1 MTATRQRASPS
12 ISWPAKEQD
21 IASLPLESQDA
32 LFSFEAVNSFESD
45 RTVTLDNPSKDKLL
59 VPPILPSQPL
69 KTVGHLGSPR
79 TPIPASRNNTAT
91 HSTKSKFSLA
101 SRRAASTP
109 LFIDLTSCYAHNQ
122 RAALAIADPSSTSAD
137 SYFSTYHNMSDSQ
150 KTPLAPPRQSA
161 PLAVPSHQSGPA
173 TNGANS
179 YDSMLSSSA
188 SSTGSSSSLSKS
200 ALFSGVGRSSG
211 QGYDAGSSSYDGI
224 AEGSSGL
231 NDQSALMQ
239 VLQGIT
245 EMRKELSRVHQR
257 LDAIEN
263 SGDSY
268 YNSSPN
274 IMPRSLGR
282 ANSFRGLGVET
293 PRSHSP
299 DKSSVGLPPHI
310 ANLALAG
317 AVAQPAPILT
327 KQPDLGLWCVVPAGG
342 AGTRLWPL
350 SRESYPKFLLD
361 LNGSGR
367 TLIQSTWDRLLPL
380 AGPSQLM
387 VVTGAAHVD
396 PVMGQLPDLD
406 ESNVFAEPSPKE
418 SMAAIGLAAAVL
430 TRRDPEAVLGSFAAD
445 HIISGRDA
453 FEAAVTE
460 AVAVAKAGYLVTIG
474 IAPSYPSTGFGYI
487 KLGESLKVNNAPN
500 ARKVTEFKE
509 KPDARTASAY
519 LSTGNYRWN
528 GGMFVVKAAVLM
540 ELLAKSMPALH
551 DGLDKIASS
560 WDTPNRQSVL
570 NEVWPTLDKIAID
583 HAVAEP
589 AARSGKV
596 AVVPATFGWDDVGDF
611 SSLAD
616 LLPAEKGEARV
627 LGDSRMVI
635 TEGQAGGLIVPAGGR
650 PIACLGVDDVV
661 VVDTQQVLLV
671 TTRARAQDVK
681 KMVARVKSKNWTH
694 LT

>member
-1 MTATRQRASPS
+1 MS
-12 ISWPAKEQD
+12 
-21 IASLPLESQDA
+21 
-32 LFSFEAVNSFESD
+32 
-45 RTVTLDNPSKDKLL
+45 
-59 VPPILPSQPL
+59 
-69 KTVGHLGSPR
+69 
-79 TPIPASRNNTAT
+79 NT
-91 HSTKSKFSLA
+91 
-101 SRRAASTP
+101 
-109 LFIDLTSCYAHNQ
+109 Q
-122 RAALAIADPSSTSAD
+122 
-137 SYFSTYHNMSDSQ
+137 Q
-150 KTPLAPPRQSA
+150 QSA
-161 PLAVPSHQSGPA
+161 PLAVPSKHSTKPQ
-173 TNGANS
+173 TNGHSRNIES
-179 YDSMLSSSA
+179 PTSPSNEFQS
-188 SSTGSSSSLSKS
+188 S
-200 ALFSGVGRSSG
+200 ALFSGLHS
-211 QGYDAGSSSYDGI
+211 AETSSYDSLRDS
-224 AEGSSGL
+224 APL

-245 EMRKELSRVHQR
+245 DMRKELSRVHQR
-257 LDAIEN
+257 LDLIEG
-263 SGDSY
+263 SADSLY
-268 YNSSPN
+268 SSSPN
-274 IMPRSLGR
+274 MRPSPFARL
-282 ANSFRGLGVET
+282 NSFRDQ

-299 DKSSVGLPPHI
+299 ERAGLPPHI
-310 ANLALAG
+310 TNLAG
-317 AVAQPAPILT
+317 AVAQPAPILA

-361 LNGSGR
+361 LTGSGR

-380 AGPSQLM
+380 AGASQLM

-406 ESNVFAEPSPKE
+406 QSNVFAEPSPKE

-430 TRRDPEAVLGSFAAD
+430 KRRDPNAVLGSFAAD

-474 IAPSYPSTGFGYI
+474 IAPSHPSTGFGYI
-487 KLGESLKVNNAPN
+487 KLGESLKVADAPN

-528 GGMFVVKAAVLM
+528 GGMFVVKASVLM

-551 DGLDKIASS
+551 DGLDKIAAV
-560 WDTPNRQSVL
+560 WDTPDRQRVL
-570 NEVWPTLDKIAID
+570 TEVWPTLDKIAID

-589 AARSGKV
+589 AARLGKV

-616 LLPAEKGEARV
+616 LLPAEKGEARI

-650 PIACLGVDDVV
+650 PVACLGVDDVV
-661 VVDTQQVLLV
+661 VVDTQHVLLV

-681 KMVARVKSKNWTH
+681 KMVARVKARQWTN

>member
-1 MTATRQRASPS
+1 MNDSE
-12 ISWPAKEQD
+12 K
-21 IASLPLESQDA
+21 
-32 LFSFEAVNSFESD
+32 
-45 RTVTLDNPSKDKLL
+45 
-59 VPPILPSQPL
+59 
-69 KTVGHLGSPR
+69 
-79 TPIPASRNNTAT
+79 TPIAN
-91 HSTKSKFSLA
+91 KS
-101 SRRAASTP
+101 
-109 LFIDLTSCYAHNQ
+109 
-122 RAALAIADPSSTSAD
+122 SS
-137 SYFSTYHNMSDSQ
+137 
-150 KTPLAPPRQSA
+150 
-161 PLAVPSHQSGPA
+161 PLAVPPSSRSTPREPQ
-173 TNGANS
+173 S
-179 YDSMLSSSA
+179 YDS
-188 SSTGSSSSLSKS
+188 
-200 ALFSGVGRSSG
+200 
-211 QGYDAGSSSYDGI
+211 SSSYS
-224 AEGSSGL
+224 GSYPPQHQPEPASYDSVASQGSAGGL
-231 NDQSALMQ
+231 NDQSALLQ

-245 EMRKELSRVHQR
+245 DMRKELSRVHQR
-257 LDAIEN
+257 LDQIEGN
-263 SGDSY
+263 APDYLYS
-268 YNSSPN
+268 SSPN
-274 IMPRSLGR
+274 MRPHSLAR
-282 ANSFRGLGVET
+282 INSLRGMGTET
-293 PRSHSP
+293 PRSRSP
-299 DKSSVGLPPHI
+299 DTGTIGLPPHI
-310 ANLALAG
+310 SNLAG
-317 AVAQPAPILT
+317 AVAQPAPILA

-350 SRESYPKFLLD
+350 SRESFPKFLLD
-361 LNGSGR
+361 LTGSGR

-380 AGPSQLM
+380 AGASQLM
-387 VVTGAAHVD
+387 VVTGSAHVD

-430 TRRDPEAVLGSFAAD
+430 KRRDPDAVLGSFAAD

-474 IAPSYPSTGFGYI
+474 IAPSHPSTGFGYI
-487 KLGESLKVNNAPN
+487 KLGESLKVADAPN

-540 ELLAKSMPALH
+540 ELLSKSMPALH
-551 DGLDKIASS
+551 DGLDKIAAS
-560 WDTPNRQSVL
+560 WDTADRQSVL

-589 AARSGKV
+589 AARLGKV

-616 LLPAEKGEARV
+616 LLPAEKGEARI
-627 LGDSRMVI
+627 LGDSKMVI

-650 PIACLGVDDVV
+650 PVACLGVDDVV
-661 VVDTQQVLLV
+661 VVDTQHVLLV

-681 KMVARVKSKNWTH
+681 KMVARVKGRNWTH